1 MNEMMEQCCSGDG
14 KPNFEMMKQFMER
27 CGKSEF
33 TDDDM
38 VMMKQFCGGEGMPD
52 MSKIK
57 QMMESCGCHM
67 PQSAETE

>member
-38 VMMKQFCGGEGMPD
+38 VMMKQFCGSGGMPD
-52 MSKIK
+52 PEKMKAL
-57 QMMESCGCHM
+57 MEKCSCN
-67 PQSAETE
+67 AA